1 MDLRRLELLVDLS
14 RLGSMRAVAH
24 EHATT
29 TSTVSQQLAALARD
43 VDATLL
49 EPDGRRVRLTP
60 AGRRLAERAVRI
72 LAEVESARSEL
83 DPHAEPTGTV
93 RVGGFGSAL
102 RRTALPAVE
111 ALRESAPGLRFE
123 LTECE
128 PPEAYELLLHDD
140 LDLALTYDYQ
150 VAPASVPTRLV
161 THPLWQARW
170 GVAVPAAEAHLG
182 LADLGDRAWITNS
195 RNTAD
200 EIAVRFLGGLAGI
213 APRVT
218 HRMDSLD
225 LVCDL
230 VRDGHGVGL
239 VPQWYPLPAGVALVT
254 LDPPVEMTAY
264 AVHQEGRDVWLP
276 LRTLLDAVGAP
287 ARAAAGSTS

>member
-1 MDLRRLELLVDLS
+1 M
-14 RLGSMRAVAH
+14 
-24 EHATT
+24 
-29 TSTVSQQLAALARD
+29 
-43 VDATLL
+43 
-49 EPDGRRVRLTP
+49 
-60 AGRRLAERAVRI
+60 
-72 LAEVESARSEL
+72 
-83 DPHAEPTGTV
+83 
-93 RVGGFGSAL
+93 
-102 RRTALPAVE
+102 
-111 ALRESAPGLRFE
+111 RFE

-170 GVAVPAAEAHLG
+170 GVAVPAADAHLG

-213 APRVT
+213 APASPTAWTASTSCATSCATATASGWSRSGT
-218 HRMDSLD
+218 R
-225 LVCDL
+225 C
-230 VRDGHGVGL
+230 
-239 VPQWYPLPAGVALVT
+239 LPASPSSPSTPGGDDRVRRAPGGPGRVA
-254 LDPPVEMTAY
+254 
-264 AVHQEGRDVWLP
+264 P